1 MHEMNFLPDLVLL
14 ITVAILI
21 IVIFQRFKIPSVIG
35 LILTGVVL
43 GPSGFRIVD
52 DMDVINSL
60 SELGV
65 VLLLFTIGL
74 EFSLAELSKL
84 KRIVFVGGGLQV
96 VITIF
101 ALRLITFFLSPFVTS
116 EIPFQKAIF
125 YGIVFAVSSTPICLK
140 ILKERNELNREHG
153 RISLGILI
161 FQDIAIVPLMIG
173 VSFLSPGDTK
183 SIGKIGKEIGLMILL
198 GGGIFGGFRFFLPK
212 LLRMISHLQAQEI
225 WVLGGLALCF
235 GAAYL
240 SHLAGL
246 SLALGAFIAGV
257 VIAGSDESHK
267 VAKTI
272 EPIRDAFTAIFFMSL
287 GLLINIKIEF
297 IHLYIIVALGVILVK
312 GAVVS
317 FVSLILGNT
326 TKVSILAGMALAQ
339 VGEFSYVL
347 ASAAMQNNIITLDI
361 FQIILTAMVITM
373 LLAPGMIAFAPKLA
387 VRAVPAIS
395 FIPLHKLSIYKEK
408 TSITQPDSTSETPD
422 VLILGFGVI
431 GKNVSQVLMATKI
444 PFRVLEMNLNNV
456 KEGKKNN
463 IPIFYGDCTDNE
475 ALTRAGFFEA
485 KAVVIA
491 ISDETAVK
499 EATSI
504 MKKLRPDIF
513 ILVRTRYLLNQDKI
527 KELGADLVV
536 TEEFE
541 SSIQIFSVLLE
552 KFGIE
557 KNLILEQEEI
567 IRQNST
573 LLFESKSTNLHHL

>member
-14 ITVAILI
+14 ISVAIVI
-21 IVIFQRFKIPSVIG
+21 IIIFQKFKIPSVIG
-35 LILTGVVL
+35 LILTGVLL
-43 GPSGFRIVD
+43 GPSGFKIVD
-52 DMDVINSL
+52 DMDIISSL

-74 EFSLAELSKL
+74 EFSLSELSKL

-96 VITIF
+96 LITI
-101 ALRLITFFLSPFVTS
+101 LILSLLTFILSPFITS
-116 EIPFQKAIF
+116 QIPFQKAIF
-125 YGIVFAVSSTPICLK
+125 YGMVFTVSSTPICLK
-140 ILKERNELNREHG
+140 ILKERKELNQEHG
-153 RISLGILI
+153 KISLGILI

-173 VSFLSPGDTK
+173 VSFLSP
-183 SIGKIGKEIGLMILL
+183 SESSSAGKIAKELGLMILL
-198 GGGIFGGFRFFLPK
+198 GGGIFGGFRFFFPK
-212 LLRMISHLQAQEI
+212 MLRMISHLQAQEV

-287 GLLINIKIEF
+287 GLLINIKLEF
-297 IHLYIIVALGVILVK
+297 IHFYIIVALGVILAK
-312 GAVVS
+312 GAIVT

-326 TKVSILAGMALAQ
+326 TKVSILAAMALAQ

-347 ASAAMQNNIITLDI
+347 ASAAVQNQIITSDI

-373 LLAPGMIAFAPKLA
+373 ILAPGMIAFAPRLA
-387 VRAVPAIS
+387 FKAVPAIS
-395 FIPLHKLSIYKEK
+395 FIPLHKLSLYKKEK
-408 TSITQPDSTSETPD
+408 SIPKIDNDSVVPE

-431 GKNVSQVLMATKI
+431 GKNVSNVLKETKI
-444 PFRVLEMNLNNV
+444 PFQVMEMNLNNV
-456 KEGKKNN
+456 KEGKHIG
-463 IPIFYGDCTDNE
+463 IPIFYGDCTDPE
-475 ALTRAGFFEA
+475 ALERAGFLKV

-491 ISDETAVK
+491 ISDEGAVK
-499 EATSI
+499 ESTSL
-504 MKKLRPDIF
+504 MKKIRPDIF
-513 ILVRTRYLLNQDKI
+513 ILVRTRYLLNQEKI
-527 KELGADLVV
+527 KELGADVVV

-541 SSIQIFSVLLE
+541 SSIQIFSLLLE
-552 KFGIE
+552 KFGVD
-557 KNLILEQEEI
+557 KNIILEQEDI
-567 IRQNST
+567 IRSNSSI
-573 LLFESKSTNLHHL
+573 FF

>member
-1 MHEMNFLPDLVLL
+1 MHQMNFLEDLVMLS
-14 ITVAILI
+14 IVAMGI
-21 IVIFQRFKIPSVIG
+21 IIIFQKFKIPSVIG
-35 LILTGVVL
+35 LILTGVLL
-43 GPSGFRIVD
+43 GPSGFKIVD
-52 DMDVINSL
+52 DMALISSL

-74 EFSLAELSKL
+74 EFSLEELSKL
-84 KRIVFVGGGLQV
+84 KRIVFVGGSLQV
-96 VITIF
+96 IITI
-101 ALRLITFFLSPFVTS
+101 LTLGIITFFLSPFITS
-116 EIPFQKAIF
+116 QIPFQKAIF

-140 ILKERNELNREHG
+140 ILKERKELNQEHG
-153 RISLGILI
+153 KISLGILI

-173 VSFLSPGDTK
+173 VSFLSPDESK
-183 SIGKIGKEIGLMILL
+183 SVSKIAKEIGLMILL
-198 GGGIFGGFRFFLPK
+198 GAGIFGGFRFFLPK
-212 LLRMISHLQAQEI
+212 MLRMISHLQAQEV

-240 SHLAGL
+240 SYLAGL

-287 GLLINIKIEF
+287 GLLINIKLEF
-297 IHLYIIVALGVILVK
+297 IPLYLIVALGVILVK
-312 GAVVS
+312 GAIVS
-317 FVSLILGNT
+317 FVSLLLGYT

-347 ASAAMQNNIITLDI
+347 ASVALQNNIITNDI

-373 LLAPGMIAFAPKLA
+373 LLAPEMIAFAPRLVSK
-387 VRAVPAIS
+387 AVPAIR
-395 FIPLHKLSIYKEK
+395 FIPLHKLSIYKEQIP
-408 TSITQPDSTSETPD
+408 TTHVESTIEAPD

-431 GKNVSQVLMATKI
+431 GKNVSQVLKATNI

-475 ALTRAGFFEA
+475 ALTRAGFYEA
-485 KAVVIA
+485 KSVVIA
-491 ISDETAVK
+491 ISDESAVK
-499 EATSI
+499 EVTSK

-552 KFGIE
+552 KFGFD
-557 KNLILEQEEI
+557 KSLILEQEEI
-567 IRQNST
+567 IRQNSII
-573 LLFESKSTNLHHL
+573 LFEPK

>member
-1 MHEMNFLPDLVLL
+1 
-14 ITVAILI
+14 
-21 IVIFQRFKIPSVIG
+21 
-35 LILTGVVL
+35 
-43 GPSGFRIVD
+43 
-52 DMDVINSL
+52 
-60 SELGV
+60 
-65 VLLLFTIGL
+65 
-74 EFSLAELSKL
+74 
-84 KRIVFVGGGLQV
+84 
-96 VITIF
+96 
-101 ALRLITFFLSPFVTS
+101 
-116 EIPFQKAIF
+116 
-125 YGIVFAVSSTPICLK
+125 
-140 ILKERNELNREHG
+140 
-153 RISLGILI
+153 
-161 FQDIAIVPLMIG
+161 
-173 VSFLSPGDTK
+173 
-183 SIGKIGKEIGLMILL
+183 
-198 GGGIFGGFRFFLPK
+198 
-212 LLRMISHLQAQEI
+212 
-225 WVLGGLALCF
+225 
-235 GAAYL
+235 
-240 SHLAGL
+240 
-246 SLALGAFIAGV
+246 
-257 VIAGSDESHK
+257 
-267 VAKTI
+267 
-272 EPIRDAFTAIFFMSL
+272 
-287 GLLINIKIEF
+287 
-297 IHLYIIVALGVILVK
+297 
-312 GAVVS
+312 
-317 FVSLILGNT
+317 
-326 TKVSILAGMALAQ
+326 MALAQ

-527 KELGADLVV
+527 KENN
-536 TEEFE
+536 
-541 SSIQIFSVLLE
+541 I
-552 KFGIE
+552 KF
-557 KNLILEQEEI
+557 
-567 IRQNST
+567 
-573 LLFESKSTNLHHL
+573 